1 MAHLNESIILK
12 EFGGKIG
19 NNLND
24 LLSTQNHDQDID
36 LTSFSPYVTVE
47 QLPSYVTQVA
57 DNFSILTLNCQC
69 INSKF
74 DDLYIVLNELS
85 QKNGFNFS
93 VINIQE
99 TWIKNEPDGSVPD
112 VSMYN
117 LPGYQTFC
125 LGASC
130 SSKGGLLCYVLESLN
145 ATQKF
150 TIDSSE
156 IWEGLFLD
164 IDLGS
169 EYVTLGNIYR
179 PPRSNNNNTSITNF
193 LREFKPVA
201 ENLSKDNKN
210 VVLTGDFNI
219 DLLKVNERE
228 KYAEFFDLLITLGFL
243 PKITFP
249 TRFAKK
255 SASLIDQIFVKDK
268 GFNNHK
274 SHSGILHSPISDHYA
289 AFSSL
294 FLKKTVISPEWVTKH
309 KQDDASIKKFVEAIN
324 SSNLLSKIRSDLF
337 ENPNN
342 TYDIIESEILKA
354 KAEFL
359 PTKRVKFN
367 KYKHRKNNWITSA
380 LIKSIHHRDKLYHKL
395 KTTSKSNENY
405 STRKFEYSEYNKF
418 LNKLIKEAKTNY
430 YNNEFSKY
438 HNDIKKTWK
447 TINSILNR
455 DRKTSNF
462 PSYIKFEGKKIIDN
476 QEIVNSFNNY
486 FANVGKNLASRISI
500 ENKSFETYLKQNIMT
515 SFSFELIERNEV
527 EKIIK
532 GFEPKTSSGNDGLS
546 LKLLKLIKTEISPSL
561 TILINQSLAT
571 GIFPDKFKIA
581 KITPLIKKPNIFEID
596 NFRPISL
603 LSSISKV
610 VEKCVFNQLYN
621 YFESQKLFYGSQY
634 GYRKK
639 HSTELACLEVVDK
652 VMHHLDRGETPICFF
667 LDLSKAFDTLDH
679 NILLKKLQFYGIQ
692 GTCLEWFRS
701 YLSNRT
707 QFVEIDGI
715 QSVSQTINTGVP
727 QGSILGPL
735 LFIIY
740 MNDINTAS
748 NKFEA
753 ILYADD
759 TSLSS
764 TLKTFSNNTPEETSL
779 TINRELNLI
788 HEWLSANKLSLNI
801 KKTKYMVFRYPRKTN
816 RLMPNLIISLNG
828 HLLERVNN
836 FDFLGLTIDE
846 TLSWKKHI
854 EKIATKISKVIG
866 ILSRCKRYLHSSV
879 MVKIYN
885 SLILSRINYG
895 ITCWGFDTKRIYKLQ
910 KKALRIIC
918 KTKYNAHSDPLFIKL
933 KTLKVKD
940 IFLIQCLKF
949 FYLHEKKDLPA
960 YFHHFISNRSDHEY
974 NTRQRDQFRSIS
986 TNKISTEKVL
996 RLFCPCT

>member
-294 FLKKTVISPEWVTKH
+294 SLKK
-309 KQDDASIKKFVEAIN
+309 N
-324 SSNLLSKIRSDLF
+324 SDF
-337 ENPNN
+337 PQ
-342 TYDIIESEILKA
+342 
-354 KAEFL
+354 
-359 PTKRVKFN
+359 VG
-367 KYKHRKNNWITSA
+367 
-380 LIKSIHHRDKLYHKL
+380 
-395 KTTSKSNENY
+395 
-405 STRKFEYSEYNKF
+405 
-418 LNKLIKEAKTNY
+418 Y
-430 YNNEFSKY
+430 Y
-438 HNDIKKTWK
+438 T
-447 TINSILNR
+447 
-455 DRKTSNF
+455 
-462 PSYIKFEGKKIIDN
+462 
-476 QEIVNSFNNY
+476 
-486 FANVGKNLASRISI
+486 
-500 ENKSFETYLKQNIMT
+500 
-515 SFSFELIERNEV
+515 
-527 EKIIK
+527 
-532 GFEPKTSSGNDGLS
+532 
-546 LKLLKLIKTEISPSL
+546 
-561 TILINQSLAT
+561 
-571 GIFPDKFKIA
+571 
-581 KITPLIKKPNIFEID
+581 
-596 NFRPISL
+596 
-603 LSSISKV
+603 
-610 VEKCVFNQLYN
+610 
-621 YFESQKLFYGSQY
+621 
-634 GYRKK
+634 
-639 HSTELACLEVVDK
+639 
-652 VMHHLDRGETPICFF
+652 
-667 LDLSKAFDTLDH
+667 
-679 NILLKKLQFYGIQ
+679 
-692 GTCLEWFRS
+692 
-701 YLSNRT
+701 
-707 QFVEIDGI
+707 
-715 QSVSQTINTGVP
+715 
-727 QGSILGPL
+727 
-735 LFIIY
+735 
-740 MNDINTAS
+740 
-748 NKFEA
+748 
-753 ILYADD
+753 
-759 TSLSS
+759 
-764 TLKTFSNNTPEETSL
+764 
-779 TINRELNLI
+779 
-788 HEWLSANKLSLNI
+788 
-801 KKTKYMVFRYPRKTN
+801 
-816 RLMPNLIISLNG
+816 
-828 HLLERVNN
+828 
-836 FDFLGLTIDE
+836 
-846 TLSWKKHI
+846 
-854 EKIATKISKVIG
+854 
-866 ILSRCKRYLHSSV
+866 
-879 MVKIYN
+879 
-885 SLILSRINYG
+885 
-895 ITCWGFDTKRIYKLQ
+895 
-910 KKALRIIC
+910 
-918 KTKYNAHSDPLFIKL
+918 
-933 KTLKVKD
+933 
-940 IFLIQCLKF
+940 
-949 FYLHEKKDLPA
+949 
-960 YFHHFISNRSDHEY
+960 
-974 NTRQRDQFRSIS
+974 
-986 TNKISTEKVL
+986 
-996 RLFCPCT
+996 